1 MFSNDSRWDRHTP
14 EQNRKEE
21 PIDVAVVFKGGK
33 AYPKSF
39 KRGSRK
45 YVISEVTYHWEEK
58 RGGDLLHFF
67 TVTDQ
72 VNLYQIYLNTRYLHW
87 RLTRSCPL

>member
-21 PIDVAVVFKGGK
+21 PIDIVVVFKGGK
-33 AYPKSF
+33 VLPSSF
-39 KRGSRK
+39 LWNGRK
-45 YVISEVTYHWEEK
+45 YVINQVTYHWEEQ
-58 RGGDLLHFF
+58 RGNDLLHFY
-67 TVTDQ
+67 TVTDRA
-72 VNLYQIYLNTRYLHW
+72 NLYQIYLNTRHLYW